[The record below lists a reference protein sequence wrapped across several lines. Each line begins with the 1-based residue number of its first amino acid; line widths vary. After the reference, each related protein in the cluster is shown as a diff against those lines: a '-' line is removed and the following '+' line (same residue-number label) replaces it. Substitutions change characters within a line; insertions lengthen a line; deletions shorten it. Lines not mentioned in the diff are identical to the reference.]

1 MEQNYIIQST
11 NNISKILRIME
22 LHEENIS
29 NTISN
34 QNTAIN
40 SIERHISSMIS
51 NREHLVNYIINNN
64 NNLFTI
70 CNFESIVE
78 PINITCPITQQ
89 NFNNDDIIIKI
100 NVCGHIFIKDD
111 FLLWLT
117 QSDICPCCRVNFLV
131 NN

>member
-64 NNLFTI
+64 NNLHMCKFEELVNPI
-70 CNFESIVE
+70 CNI
-78 PINITCPITQQ
+78 CPITQQ
-89 NFNNDDIIIKI
+89 IFNNNDLIIKI
-100 NVCGHIFIKDD
+100 NLCGHIFKKDE
-111 FLLWLT
+111 FIIWIN
-117 QSDICPCCRVNFLV
+117 QSSLCPCCRVNFLTS
-131 NN
+131 